1 MNITTVFHGHN
12 SSNATKQDIP
22 WKNSWKED
30 IKLTHLLQVHFP
42 SMVDFNRITE
52 YSTVIQPIWNQ

>member
-1 MNITTVFHGHN
+1 MVKILQTQQNRTFLGKT
-12 SSNATKQDIP
+12 P
-22 WKNSWKED
+22 CRED

-42 SMVDFNRITE
+42 SMVDFNRITK